1 MTFLFDKLRQIFRNR
16 LEFFAAAKVSSS
28 FPPPNLPEIAFA
40 GTVLDHWF
48 FIFRGVFVIVI
59 LKGPDL

>member
-1 MTFLFDKLRQIFRNR
+1 VIFCSGNPRQVFRNR

-40 GTVLDHWF
+40 GIVL
-48 FIFRGVFVIVI
+48 I
-59 LKGPDL
+59 LGIHHYIIAVVVVVA